1 MTFYADFFIY
11 SYIYVFLCLFQFLNT
26 RSHKDKGEKDKAPD
40 HDSASD
46 PDVEEANLS
55 LMDRTK
61 RQAKAA
67 KVQAKRAGEPF
78 TSPED
83 EVTDLE
89 EVVIQTRERIKA
101 AKAAKAR
108 ATALRQ
114 ELLLLQEEEESIAG
128 DLDVVTPAV
137 PPISAPVPDASDP
150 GAFIAATLKSAV
162 NIYILLF
169 RTSRS
174 VRLL

>member
-1 MTFYADFFIY
+1 MISFINI
-11 SYIYVFLCLFQFLNT
+11 SLSSFFQFLNT
-26 RSHKDKGEKDKAPD
+26 RSHKGEKGEKEKVPD
-40 HDSASD
+40 QDSASD
-46 PDVEEANLS
+46 ADVEDANLS

-67 KVQAKRAGEPF
+67 KVQSKRAAESFP
-78 TSPED
+78 SPED

-114 ELLLLQEEEESIAG
+114 ELLQLQEEEESMAG
-128 DLDVVTPAV
+128 DPDIVAPALPV
-137 PPISAPVPDASDP
+137 PAPVPDASDP

-162 NIYILLF
+162 KKETSLF
-169 RTSRS
+169 FEYFLAFL
-174 VRLL
+174 VL

>member
-1 MTFYADFFIY
+1 MI
-11 SYIYVFLCLFQFLNT
+11 LLPLFQFLNT
-26 RSHKDKGEKDKAPD
+26 RSHKGEKDKAPD
-40 HDSASD
+40 QDSASD

-61 RQAKAA
+61 SQAKAA
-67 KVQAKRAGEPF
+67 KVQAKRVAESFP
-78 TSPED
+78 SPED

-128 DLDVVTPAV
+128 DLDVVAPA
-137 PPISAPVPDASDP
+137 PPVSAPVPDASDP

-162 NIYILLF
+162 RDLRTSQGILL
-169 RTSRS
+169 
-174 VRLL
+174 L